1 MNEDDNEIENNA
13 EHFYGPFLE
22 NDVNERND
30 DDYPKGVKTRK
41 RKSEQVSFEP
51 QNLKVNFTEDGE
63 DDIQDIVQVGNIKKK
78 KVNKKKKKG
87 RKSK

>member
-1 MNEDDNEIENNA
+1 MNQDDNEIKNNV

-22 NDVNERND
+22 NERND
-30 DDYPKGVKTRK
+30 DDHSKGVKTRK
-41 RKSEQVSFEP
+41 RKSEEGSFEP

-63 DDIQDIVQVGNIKKK
+63 DDIQDIVQVENIKKK

-87 RKSK
+87 RKSE